1 MSGRDTLRRAYR
13 GLDGIPVIGQNAKK
27 VADTLLKPIYLRF
40 QSKRALLRNRYGRG
54 VYAAVWR
61 NTRSGYERFYGDRE
75 LIREYLTPE
84 RVAFYDAVGE
94 TCAAFQPSSVVDVGC
109 GTGHLLAAI
118 AVRSKTGIPLI
129 GIDFAAAG
137 IARLREL
144 VPEAEG
150 VVADIA
156 TLDLGGRTF
165 DLVVCTEVLEHLH
178 DPDHALRVLEALRG
192 PDGTVVITV
201 PDGTRDTYE
210 GHVNFWTEA
219 TLASF
224 AAQIGT
230 VDIRR
235 VGPSDDLLAVVR

>member
-1 MSGRDTLRRAYR
+1 
-13 GLDGIPVIGQNAKK
+13 
-27 VADTLLKPIYLRF
+27 
-40 QSKRALLRNRYGRG
+40 
-54 VYAAVWR
+54 
-61 NTRSGYERFYGDRE
+61 
-75 LIREYLTPE
+75 
-84 RVAFYDAVGE
+84 
-94 TCAAFQPSSVVDVGC
+94 
-109 GTGHLLAAI
+109 
-118 AVRSKTGIPLI
+118 LI